1 MALTC
6 MDCAHCTNVL
16 VATKLLNL
24 RNRLY
29 MISHYV
35 SSIGK
40 SATVAME
47 VKLAG
52 DNLILELLTLELF
65 KEEFN
70 FLIFFFFLSSIR

>member
-1 MALTC
+1 MSCT
-6 MDCAHCTNVL
+6 HCTNVL
-16 VATKLLNL
+16 VATKLLTL
-24 RNRLY
+24 INRLY
-29 MISHYV
+29 MISHDV

-52 DNLILELLTLELF
+52 DNLILEILALELF

-70 FLIFFFFLSSIR
+70 FIGFSFLLASIK